1 MAASSSIPPSKPA
14 GTPEGGAGPY
24 VIGIVVL
31 LAAGGGLYWW
41 KSQAPEAKTE
51 PTAAAST
58 PVKSVEPPKPQFAP
72 PPPPPPEEEDAGVD
86 AGDDAGP
93 ASSASAKVGV
103 GGGTGKGPCQKCGE
117 GKPSA
122 ALTSAIRSTAQG
134 AQGCYNRAL
143 RQGEAS
149 GQMTVSVS
157 VGSTGN
163 VCGASIASDS
173 VGSAEISSC
182 VLGRFR
188 GKTFP
193 PPDEGCVVVNVPI
206 NFVAK

>member
-1 MAASSSIPPSKPA
+1 LAASSSIPPSKPA

-58 PVKSVEPPKPQFAP
+58 PVKSAEPPKPQFAP
-72 PPPPPPEEEDAGVD
+72 PPPPPPEEEDAGAD

-93 ASSASAKVGV
+93 AASSSAKVAAL
-103 GGGTGKGPCQKCGE
+103 GGGKGPCQKCGE
-117 GKPSA
+117 GKPSS

-157 VGSTGN
+157 VGSTGS